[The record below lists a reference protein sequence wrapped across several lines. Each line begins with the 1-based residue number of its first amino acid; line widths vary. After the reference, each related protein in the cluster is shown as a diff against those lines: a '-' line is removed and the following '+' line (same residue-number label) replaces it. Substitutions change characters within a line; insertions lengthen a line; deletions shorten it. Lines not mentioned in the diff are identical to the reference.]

1 MRKMYFVLS
10 LLAVLAM
17 LFTSSCFVGS
27 SLLFLESETTDKP
40 NLVFNPGF
48 ELSPTQEKRMPSGWV
63 LIDSARELEEP
74 ISCDTTR
81 VLEGSNALRIGQSNK
96 YQMIVSDAFPINSQS
111 GYFIK
116 ASAVSTATRGP
127 KLKVRFITYN
137 NSGKIRNKF
146 SSSIRPGQ
154 DWKKSSISAGFLKN
168 DAVFGRVILLVPP
181 TGEETVWIDD
191 VGCYRVHY
199 FPVD

>member
-1 MRKMYFVLS
+1 MYYVLS
-10 LLAVLAM
+10 LLILLAM

-40 NLVFNPGF
+40 NLVYNPGF
-48 ELSPTQEKRMPSGWV
+48 EMGPAQEKWMPSGWV
-63 LIDSARELEEP
+63 LIDSPRELVEP
-74 ISCDTTR
+74 IACDSSR
-81 VLEGSNALRIGQSNK
+81 ALEGSNSLRIEKSNK
-96 YQMIVSDAFPINSQS
+96 HQMIVSDAFPINPQS

-116 ASAVSTATRGP
+116 ASAASTALRGP
-127 KLKVRFITYN
+127 KLKLRFITYN
-137 NSGKIRNKF
+137 NSGKIRNRF
-146 SSSIRPGQ
+146 STSIRSEQ

-168 DAVFGRVILLVPP
+168 DAVFGRVVLLVPP
-181 TGEETVWIDD
+181 TGEETVWIDG